1 MSMEK
6 PVVEAVSTSNPYV
19 ISRTSEAQINCHRLP
34 AFTETNFSYYLK
46 ESPLYL
52 KKQITNSVK
61 EYFFDKNINVSRL
74 IDRVVEEN
82 ECAGNVEAYKKMI
95 MDAVTDA
102 INQMLDE
109 TKLPPPTSHFTT
121 AP

>member
-1 MSMEK
+1 MQK

-19 ISRTSEAQINCHRLP
+19 ISCTSEAQINCHRLP
-34 AFTETNFSYYLK
+34 AFTEMNFSYHLK

-61 EYFFDKNINVSRL
+61 EYFVDKNINVSSL
-74 IDRVVEEN
+74 VDRVVEEN
-82 ECAGNVEAYKKMI
+82 ECAGNVEAYKEMI

-102 INQMLDE
+102 INQMLDDTE
-109 TKLPPPTSHFTT
+109 LPPPTSHFTGAT
-121 AP
+121 